1 MRFNTAKCRVLH
13 LGRRNPRHLYR
24 LEGAVLESSSAE
36 KDLGVLMDDKLNMS
50 QQWALAARKANGIL
64 VSIRRGEASRDG
76 EMIVPLYSVLMR
88 PHLEYCVQVW
98 SPQYKDREL
107 LERAQRRATKI
118 VRGLEHLPYEDRLRE
133 LGLFSLEKRE
143 GCRVTSLQPFST

>member
-1 MRFNTAKCRVLH
+1 MRFNKAKCRVLH

-50 QQWALAARKANGIL
+50 QQCALAARKANGIL
-64 VSIRRGEASRDG
+64 GSIMRGVHSLMSR
-76 EMIVPLYSVLMR
+76 EVIVPLYSALVR

-98 SPQYKDREL
+98 SPQYKKDREL
-107 LERAQRRATKI
+107 LERVQRRATKMI
-118 VRGLEHLPYEDRLRE
+118 RGLEHLPYEDMLRE
-133 LGLFSLEKRE
+133 LGLFSLEKTA
-143 GCRVTSLQPFST
+143 V